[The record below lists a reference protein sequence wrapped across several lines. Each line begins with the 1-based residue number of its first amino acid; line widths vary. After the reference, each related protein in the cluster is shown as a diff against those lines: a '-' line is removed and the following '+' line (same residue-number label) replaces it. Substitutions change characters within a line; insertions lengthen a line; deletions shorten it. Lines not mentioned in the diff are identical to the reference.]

1 MFGYV
6 KIAKGELKVWE
17 YETYK
22 AIYCSLC
29 RRLGKTYGPFSR
41 LTLSYDFT
49 FLAVLSLSLKP
60 GTLDFER
67 KRCAFNPLK
76 KCNYCKKANDE
87 LEIAAAAAMVMVY
100 YKLLDNIEDSK
111 GIKRLFYKSLKPF
124 YKSKNKKAARL
135 YPEIEKI
142 VSDYIEKQTKLEKE
156 LCSDIDKI
164 CEPTAGAL
172 GKIFERCSADEK
184 QKRALYQLGYCI
196 GKWIYLVD
204 AINDIENDLRDGS
217 YNPLKSEIKDEER
230 AKLQARE
237 RLEPLLNSCICSAQL
252 SLELLD
258 IKKYKGILDNILY
271 LGLFEVNKKAFQKK
285 TKKKSLEE

>member
-29 RRLGKTYGPFSR
+29 KRLGKTYGPFAR

-49 FLAVLSLSLKP
+49 FLSLISLSLKDGP
-60 GTLDFER
+60 LQFEK

-76 KCNYCKKANDE
+76 KCNYCKKANEE
-87 LEIAAAAAMVMVY
+87 LEISAAAAMVMVY

-111 GIKRLFYKSLKPF
+111 GIKKLLYKSLKPL
-124 YKSKNKKAARL
+124 YKSKNKKAKTL
-135 YPEIEKI
+135 YPHIERI

-156 LCSDIDKI
+156 GCFEIDRI
-164 CEPTAGAL
+164 CEPTSSAL
-172 GKIFERCSADEK
+172 GKIFELCSEDSG
-184 QKRALYQLGYCI
+184 QKRALYQLGYCL
-196 GKWIYLVD
+196 GKWIYLID
-204 AINDIENDLRDGS
+204 CAEDIEKDIDS
-217 YNPLKSEIKDEER
+217 DAFNPLKKGIKEKSG
-230 AKLQARE
+230 AKEKARE
-237 RLEPLLNSCICSAQL
+237 RLEPILNSCICSAQL
-252 SLELLD
+252 SFELLN

-271 LGLFEVNKKAFQKK
+271 LGLPAVQKNTFSSQKTGGKNK
-285 TKKKSLEE
+285 